1 MCVCLH
7 DMHVKECVGT
17 EAGEC
22 WIGGGMAR
30 RLCVVKGAGGGRVC
44 WGRMARR
51 LCAAKGIRGGAGGG
65 RVCWDWL
72 RWSVCFEGEVPKFM
86 GSRMKIALCEA
97 R

>member
-1 MCVCLH
+1 MEASDTCVCLH

-44 WGRMARR
+44 W
-51 LCAAKGIRGGAGGG
+51 
-65 RVCWDWL
+65 DWL